1 MSLKNKVVVVTG
13 GAGFVGSHL
22 VDALTCE
29 NTEKIIVIDNYFL
42 GINDNLSES
51 MKSHIPIALHTKD
64 LTNFE
69 IIHEIFKEETP
80 DIVFDLAVIPLPVS
94 LKHPRLTYHQNV
106 NMGITICELA
116 RLDLFNTLIHF
127 SSSEAYGTCV
137 TSPMAETHPLN
148 GRTTYAASKSSVDQ
162 LILSYQYTFGIK
174 ASIIR
179 PFNIYG
185 PRQNAKSY
193 AAVVPIT
200 INRILSGKPPIICGD
215 GLQTRDYTYVTD
227 IADSAINV
235 YNNFEKTNGNVINIA
250 SGSETSILKLIQTIS
265 KIMGY
270 TGKIKYK
277 KERPGDVKKH
287 IADISIAK
295 KTIGYNPKVGME
307 EGLQKTIR
315 WYENHGK

>member
-29 NTEKIIVIDNYFL
+29 KPEKIIVIDNYFL
-42 GINDNLSES
+42 GLNDNLSES
-51 MKSHIPIALHTKD
+51 MKSHIPITLHTKD

-137 TSPMAETHPLN
+137 TSPMAEH
-148 GRTTYAASKSSVDQ
+148 
-162 LILSYQYTFGIK
+162 
-174 ASIIR
+174 
-179 PFNIYG
+179 
-185 PRQNAKSY
+185 
-193 AAVVPIT
+193 
-200 INRILSGKPPIICGD
+200 
-215 GLQTRDYTYVTD
+215 TRST
-227 IADSAINV
+227 
-235 YNNFEKTNGNVINIA
+235 
-250 SGSETSILKLIQTIS
+250 
-265 KIMGY
+265 
-270 TGKIKYK
+270 
-277 KERPGDVKKH
+277 
-287 IADISIAK
+287 
-295 KTIGYNPKVGME
+295 E
-307 EGLQKTIR
+307 ELHTPQA
-315 WYENHGK
+315 NHL

>member
-1 MSLKNKVVVVTG
+1 M
-13 GAGFVGSHL
+13 
-22 VDALTCE
+22 
-29 NTEKIIVIDNYFL
+29 
-42 GINDNLSES
+42 
-51 MKSHIPIALHTKD
+51 
-64 LTNFE
+64 
-69 IIHEIFKEETP
+69 
-80 DIVFDLAVIPLPVS
+80 
-94 LKHPRLTYHQNV
+94 
-106 NMGITICELA
+106 
-116 RLDLFNTLIHF
+116 
-127 SSSEAYGTCV
+127 
-137 TSPMAETHPLN
+137 
-148 GRTTYAASKSSVDQ
+148 
-162 LILSYQYTFGIK
+162 
-174 ASIIR
+174 
-179 PFNIYG
+179 
-185 PRQNAKSY
+185 
-193 AAVVPIT
+193 
-200 INRILSGKPPIICGD
+200 SGKPPIICGD